1 MKILFVA
8 AEVAPFSSIGGLS
21 QVMYFLPR
29 ALMKLG
35 HDVRIFTAKY
45 GTSKFAENGDGKKRV
60 KGQWLPRLT
69 MEMEGLKVPVG
80 EKLEEGKDFVCNVK
94 TSRAALNGKRPTCK
108 DPLTYFLENQEY
120 YEMRANVYQYA
131 DDHLRFA
138 LLCKGCLEWLLQT
151 STTGITGTKSTTS
164 KEGKESEAHDTHGT
178 SDTSGTSWFPDLI
191 HCNDWHT
198 GYLIEL
204 AKRHPRYKELF
215 AKVPVVYTVHNFRHQ
230 GNGANE
236 FRYIPADQRDV
247 GKDPLPDLLSPNLI
261 KANALLRGIINA
273 DMVNT
278 VSESHAQEVLT
289 PEYGEGLDDLL
300 KNYKDKLTG
309 ILNGIDTKEFNPS
322 TDPNVKFHYSWQSI
336 QRRAENKLVL
346 QKEFSLPKNASIP
359 LFAFLGRMDTQ
370 KGIDLIVETL
380 PRLLSH
386 YNFQFVVLGGG
397 SENYRQFFQ
406 KLATDHPDR
415 VSAHLMPD
423 FTLPRKMFAG
433 ADVMLIPSK
442 FEPGGIVAL
451 EAMRYGAVPLVRCT
465 GGLGD
470 VVSDFDPSEGTGNG
484 FSFQK
489 FDQWAFYGAMVEAI
503 TSYRDRLTWRRLVQ
517 NCMRADYS
525 WDAVAR
531 EYDSLFK
538 KTMRKMQG

>member
-29 ALMKLG
+29 AMMKLG

-45 GTSKFAENGDGKKRV
+45 GTSKFSENGKKQ
-60 KGQWLPRLT
+60 KGGWLPTLS
-69 MEMEGLKVPVG
+69 MEREGMNVPVG
-80 EKLEEGKDFVCNVK
+80 EKPEEGKDLVCNVK
-94 TSRAALNGKRPTCK
+94 SSRSALNGKRPTSK

-138 LLCKGCLEWLLQT
+138 LLCKGCLEWLLHE
-151 STTGITGTKSTTS
+151 
-164 KEGKESEAHDTHGT
+164 KEQ
-178 SDTSGTSWFPDLI
+178 WFPDLI

-198 GYLIEL
+198 GYLVEM
-204 AKRHPRYKELF
+204 AKRHPRYKDVF
-215 AKVPVVYTVHNFRHQ
+215 AKVPIVYTVHNFRHQ

-236 FRYIPADQRDV
+236 FRYVPAEKRDV
-247 GKDPLPDLLSPNLI
+247 GKDPLPDLLSPKLI
-261 KANALLRGIINA
+261 EANALLRGVINA

-289 PEYGEGLDDLL
+289 SEYGEGLDDIL
-300 KNYKDKLTG
+300 KNYKNKLTG
-309 ILNGIDTKEFNPS
+309 ILNGLDTKEFNPS

-336 QRRAENKLVL
+336 YRRTENKAVI
-346 QKEFSLPKNASIP
+346 QKEFSLPKKPSVP

-370 KGIDLIVETL
+370 KGIDLLIEAL
-380 PRLLSH
+380 PRFLAH
-386 YNFQFVVLGGG
+386 YDFQFIVLGGG
-397 SENYRQFFQ
+397 NENYRQFFQ
-406 KLATDHPDR
+406 KLAADHPDR
-415 VSAHLMPD
+415 VSARLMPD

-433 ADVMLIPSK
+433 VDVLLIPSK

-451 EAMRYGAVPLVRCT
+451 EAMRYGAVPLVRRT

-470 VVSDFDPSEGTGNG
+470 VVVDFDPFEGTGNG
-484 FSFQK
+484 FSFK
-489 FDQWAFYGAMVEAI
+489 EFDPWAFYGAMAEAL
-503 TSYRDRLTWRRLVQ
+503 TSYRNRDTWRKIVQ

-525 WDAVAR
+525 WDSVAR
-531 EYDSLFK
+531 EYDALFK
-538 KTMRKMQG
+538 KTLRKLQEM